1 MVIISRCLLILAT
14 LLLLLACSGNQIKE
28 LDPIVLEDEVGI
40 ERATGVEL
48 LYSDSVVVRVAVHA
62 PTLLR
67 YVSSD
72 TPKQVFPDGID
83 ADFYNN
89 SHVQTSKMI
98 AQYAEQYEKERKV
111 YLRDS
116 VKIWNNKNEQ
126 LETDELLW
134 DEAAEQISSTKFV
147 RITTPTQIITG
158 TGFKSNLEFTEWE
171 IYQVSGII
179 ESTNFT
185 ESPF

>member
-1 MVIISRCLLILAT
+1 MIILLRS
-14 LLLLLACSGNQIKE
+14 LLLLISLLIVIACSGNQIKE
-28 LDPIVLEDEVGI
+28 LDAIVLEDEVGI
-40 ERATGVEL
+40 ERATEVEL
-48 LYSDSVVVRVAVHA
+48 LYSDSILVRVAVHA

-67 YVSSD
+67 YISSD

-83 ADFYNN
+83 ADFYNT
-89 SHVQTSKMI
+89 SHEQTSKLV
-98 AQYAEQYEKERKV
+98 ANYAEQYQKERKV

-116 VKIWNNKNEQ
+116 VKIWNVKNEQ

-171 IYQVSGII
+171 IYQVSGIV
-179 ESTNFT
+179 ESNNFAQ
-185 ESPF
+185 SPF